1 MVLCKARLCIEMYC
15 CVKNKEYTDAMLVK
29 EHNHPADVTG
39 VSVEK
44 CTA

>member
-1 MVLCKARLCIEMYC
+1 MNKKELKKIGEYTF
-15 CVKNKEYTDAMLVK
+15 KNKEYTDAMLVK